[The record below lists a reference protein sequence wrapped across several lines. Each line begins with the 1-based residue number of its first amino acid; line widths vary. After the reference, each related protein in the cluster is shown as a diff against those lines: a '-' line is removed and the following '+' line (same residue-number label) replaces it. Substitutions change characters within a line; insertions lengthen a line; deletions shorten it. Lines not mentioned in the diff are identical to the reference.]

1 MERKLRKYAN
11 FLLTRCLSIKAKEP
25 LLINYHVEEKD
36 FANIVKEEAFNLG
49 IKDVYEELVD
59 NEKIRDIMLNSTVE
73 EIKNNP
79 LLKGVT
85 FSGGEPFLQAE
96 AFTELAQRCHELGL
110 DVICYT
116 GYTFEKLVSSFAEH
130 PEWETLLKN
139 IDTLIDG
146 PFVEEKKS
154 LMLLFRGSS
163 NQRMLDMVR
172 SLKQMCPVAVEA

>member
-1 MERKLRKYAN
+1 M
-11 FLLTRCLSIKAKEP
+11 S
-25 LLINYHVEEKD
+25 
-36 FANIVKEEAFNLG
+36 
-49 IKDVYEELVD
+49 
-59 NEKIRDIMLNSTVE
+59 KIRVSGLVAESIVDGPGIRYVVFAQGCVHNCKGCHNPATHALDGGRLVEVDDIVSA
-73 EIKNNP
+73 IKKNP

-96 AFTELAQRCHELGL
+96 SFTELAKRCHELGL

-130 PEWETLLKN
+130 PEWEALLKN

-163 NQRMLDMVR
+163 NQRMLDVVG

>member
-1 MERKLRKYAN
+1 M
-11 FLLTRCLSIKAKEP
+11 S
-25 LLINYHVEEKD
+25 
-36 FANIVKEEAFNLG
+36 
-49 IKDVYEELVD
+49 
-59 NEKIRDIMLNSTVE
+59 KIRVSGMVAESIVDGPGIRYVVFAQGCVHNCKGCHNPATHALDGGHLVEVDDIVSA
-73 EIKNNP
+73 IKKNP

-96 AFTELAQRCHELGL
+96 AFTELAQKCHELGL

-116 GYTFEKLVSSFAEH
+116 GYTFEKLVSSFEVH
-130 PEWETLLKN
+130 PEWEALLKN

-163 NQRMLDMVR
+163 NQRMLDMVS

>member
-1 MERKLRKYAN
+1 M
-11 FLLTRCLSIKAKEP
+11 S
-25 LLINYHVEEKD
+25 
-36 FANIVKEEAFNLG
+36 
-49 IKDVYEELVD
+49 
-59 NEKIRDIMLNSTVE
+59 KIRVSGLVAESIVDGPGIRYVVFAQGCVHNCKGCHNPATHALDGGRLVEVDDIVSA
-73 EIKNNP
+73 IKKNP

-96 AFTELAQRCHELGL
+96 AFTELAQKCHELGL

-116 GYTFEKLVSSFAEH
+116 GYTFEKLVSSFEVH
-130 PEWETLLKN
+130 PEWEALLKN

-163 NQRMLDMVR
+163 NQRMLDMVS